1 MNNYFIE
8 CINEAQ
14 IAETNGDVP
23 IGSVIVLNNQIIG
36 RGHNN
41 RLLSKDV
48 TAHAEVLAIHEAASK
63 IGDWRLDG
71 CDLYVTLEP
80 CAMCKEIIKESRINN
95 VYYLVSK
102 DNYKHSSD
110 KTNFKIYDEDSFQQE
125 ILKYKDNLSNFF
137 KANCNR

>member
-8 CINEAQ
+8 CLKEAQ
-14 IAETNGDVP
+14 IAESNGDVP
-23 IGSVIVLNNQIIG
+23 IGSIIVFNNKIIG

-48 TAHAEVLAIHEAASK
+48 TAHAEVLAIREAADK
-63 IGDWRLDG
+63 IGDWRLDD

-110 KTNFKIYDEDSFQQE
+110 KTEFTCYDDESFQQN
-125 ILKYKDNLSNFF
+125 ISDYKEKLSNFF
-137 KANCNR
+137 KVNCNR